1 MKNIWNKYKREFVVL
16 IATIAMCV
24 VFTALNKNFLNYSNF
39 ITVLQQMV
47 LNGILAVGMMFTIIT
62 GGIDLSVG
70 CTYAITGIV
79 VASCTVTYGMNPIL
93 AIIVGILIGAVLGAF
108 NGFLINKLKLQPFI
122 ATLGTMSLYRGI
134 AYVVTGGV
142 PVTNVPESYRNI
154 FNGELFAG
162 VRSYIVVMVVVFVI
176 AHIILSKMRSGDYLY
191 AIGGNE
197 EAAKLSG
204 VFTIITGGI
213 DLSVG
218 CTYAI
223 TGIVVASCTVTYGM
237 NPILA
242 IIVGILIGAVLGAF
256 NGFLINKLK
265 LQPFIAT
272 LGTMSLYRGIAYVV
286 TGGVPVTNVP
296 ESYRNIFN
304 GELFAGVRS
313 YIVVMVV
320 VFVIAHIILSKMR
333 SGDYLYAI
341 GGNEEAAKLSGVNVI
356 KTKYVAY
363 IFCGICAA
371 IAGMIMLAS
380 LGSAEATAGQA
391 YETNAIAAAAI
402 GGTRMAGGKG
412 TALGTFFGALMLA
425 VLKVGM
431 VVINVD
437 SFWQFVVTG
446 IIIIVASYF
455 EFIQQDIKGF
465 VSRHKKTA

>member
-1 MKNIWNKYKREFVVL
+1 MKGIWNKYKREFVVL
-16 IATIAMCV
+16 IATLAMCV
-24 VFTALNKNFLNYSNF
+24 VFTVLNKNFLNYSNF
-39 ITVLQQMV
+39 LTVLQQMV

-79 VASCTVTYGMNPIL
+79 VASCTVNYGMNPFL
-93 AIIVGILIGAVLGAF
+93 AILVGILIGAVLGAF
-108 NGFLINKLKLQPFI
+108 NGFLINQLKLQPFI

-142 PVTNVPESYRNI
+142 PVTNVPTSYRDI
-154 FNGELFAG
+154 FNGIVFGG
-162 VRSYIVVMVVVFVI
+162 VRSYIIVMVVVFVI
-176 AHIILSKMRSGDYLY
+176 AHILLSKMRSGDYLY
-191 AIGGNE
+191 A
-197 EAAKLSG
+197 
-204 VFTIITGGI
+204 V
-213 DLSVG
+213 
-218 CTYAI
+218 
-223 TGIVVASCTVTYGM
+223 
-237 NPILA
+237 
-242 IIVGILIGAVLGAF
+242 
-256 NGFLINKLK
+256 
-265 LQPFIAT
+265 
-272 LGTMSLYRGIAYVV
+272 
-286 TGGVPVTNVP
+286 
-296 ESYRNIFN
+296 
-304 GELFAGVRS
+304 
-313 YIVVMVV
+313 
-320 VFVIAHIILSKMR
+320 
-333 SGDYLYAI
+333 

-356 KTKYVAY
+356 KTKYIAC

-412 TALGTFFGALMLA
+412 TALGTFIGALMLA

-465 VSRHKKTA
+465 VARHKKAAN

>member
-1 MKNIWNKYKREFVVL
+1 MKGIWNKYKREFVVL
-16 IATIAMCV
+16 IATLAMCV
-24 VFTALNKNFLNYSNF
+24 VFTVLNKNFLNYSNF
-39 ITVLQQMV
+39 LTVLQQMV

-79 VASCTVTYGMNPIL
+79 VASCTVNYGMNPFL
-93 AIIVGILIGAVLGAF
+93 AILVGILIGAVLGAF
-108 NGFLINKLKLQPFI
+108 NGFLINQLKLQPFI

-142 PVTNVPESYRNI
+142 PVTNVPTSYRDI
-154 FNGELFAG
+154 FNGIVFGG
-162 VRSYIVVMVVVFVI
+162 VRSYIIVMVVVFVI
-176 AHIILSKMRSGDYLY
+176 AHILLSKMRSGDYLY
-191 AIGGNE
+191 A
-197 EAAKLSG
+197 
-204 VFTIITGGI
+204 V
-213 DLSVG
+213 
-218 CTYAI
+218 
-223 TGIVVASCTVTYGM
+223 
-237 NPILA
+237 
-242 IIVGILIGAVLGAF
+242 
-256 NGFLINKLK
+256 
-265 LQPFIAT
+265 
-272 LGTMSLYRGIAYVV
+272 
-286 TGGVPVTNVP
+286 
-296 ESYRNIFN
+296 
-304 GELFAGVRS
+304 
-313 YIVVMVV
+313 
-320 VFVIAHIILSKMR
+320 
-333 SGDYLYAI
+333 

-356 KTKYVAY
+356 KTKYIAY

-412 TALGTFFGALMLA
+412 TALGTFIGALMLA

-446 IIIIVASYF
+446 FIIIVASYF

-465 VSRHKKTA
+465 VARHKKAAN

>member
-1 MKNIWNKYKREFVVL
+1 MKGIWNKYKREFVVL
-16 IATIAMCV
+16 IATLAMCV
-24 VFTALNKNFLNYSNF
+24 VFTVLNKNFLNYSNF
-39 ITVLQQMV
+39 LTILQQMV
-47 LNGILAVGMMFTIIT
+47 LNGVLAVGMMFTIIT

-79 VASCTVTYGMNPIL
+79 VASCTVNYGMNPFL
-93 AIIVGILIGAVLGAF
+93 AILVGIVIGAVLGAF
-108 NGFLINKLKLQPFI
+108 NGFLINQLKLQPFI

-142 PVTNVPESYRNI
+142 PVTNVPTSYRDI
-154 FNGELFAG
+154 FNGIVFGG
-162 VRSYIVVMVVVFVI
+162 VRSYIIVMVVVFVI
-176 AHIILSKMRSGDYLY
+176 AHILLSKMRSGDYLY
-191 AIGGNE
+191 A
-197 EAAKLSG
+197 
-204 VFTIITGGI
+204 V
-213 DLSVG
+213 
-218 CTYAI
+218 
-223 TGIVVASCTVTYGM
+223 
-237 NPILA
+237 
-242 IIVGILIGAVLGAF
+242 
-256 NGFLINKLK
+256 
-265 LQPFIAT
+265 
-272 LGTMSLYRGIAYVV
+272 
-286 TGGVPVTNVP
+286 
-296 ESYRNIFN
+296 
-304 GELFAGVRS
+304 
-313 YIVVMVV
+313 
-320 VFVIAHIILSKMR
+320 
-333 SGDYLYAI
+333 

-356 KTKYVAY
+356 KTKYIAY

-412 TALGTFFGALMLA
+412 TALGTFIGALMLA

-465 VSRHKKTA
+465 VARYKKAAN

>member
-1 MKNIWNKYKREFVVL
+1 MKGIWNKYKREFVVL
-16 IATIAMCV
+16 IATLAMCV
-24 VFTALNKNFLNYSNF
+24 VFTVLNKNFLNYSNF
-39 ITVLQQMV
+39 LTVLQQMV

-79 VASCTVTYGMNPIL
+79 VASCTVNYGMNPFL
-93 AIIVGILIGAVLGAF
+93 AILVGILIGAVLGAF
-108 NGFLINKLKLQPFI
+108 NGFLINQLKLQPFI

-142 PVTNVPESYRNI
+142 PVTNVPTSYRDI
-154 FNGELFAG
+154 FNGIVFGG
-162 VRSYIVVMVVVFVI
+162 VRSYIIVMVVVFVI
-176 AHIILSKMRSGDYLY
+176 AHILLSKMRSGDYLY
-191 AIGGNE
+191 A
-197 EAAKLSG
+197 
-204 VFTIITGGI
+204 V
-213 DLSVG
+213 
-218 CTYAI
+218 
-223 TGIVVASCTVTYGM
+223 
-237 NPILA
+237 
-242 IIVGILIGAVLGAF
+242 
-256 NGFLINKLK
+256 
-265 LQPFIAT
+265 
-272 LGTMSLYRGIAYVV
+272 
-286 TGGVPVTNVP
+286 
-296 ESYRNIFN
+296 
-304 GELFAGVRS
+304 
-313 YIVVMVV
+313 
-320 VFVIAHIILSKMR
+320 
-333 SGDYLYAI
+333 

-356 KTKYVAY
+356 KTKYIAY

-412 TALGTFFGALMLA
+412 TALGTFIGALMLA

-465 VSRHKKTA
+465 VARHKKVAN

>member
-1 MKNIWNKYKREFVVL
+1 MKGIWNKYKREFVVL
-16 IATIAMCV
+16 IATLAMCV
-24 VFTALNKNFLNYSNF
+24 VFTVLNKNFLNYSNF
-39 ITVLQQMV
+39 LTVLQQMV

-79 VASCTVTYGMNPIL
+79 VASCTVNYGMNPFL
-93 AIIVGILIGAVLGAF
+93 AILVGILIGAVLGAF
-108 NGFLINKLKLQPFI
+108 NGFLINQLKLQPFI

-142 PVTNVPESYRNI
+142 PVTNVPTSYRDI
-154 FNGELFAG
+154 FNGIVFGG
-162 VRSYIVVMVVVFVI
+162 VRSYIIVMVVVFVI
-176 AHIILSKMRSGDYLY
+176 AHILLSKMRSGDYLY
-191 AIGGNE
+191 A
-197 EAAKLSG
+197 
-204 VFTIITGGI
+204 V
-213 DLSVG
+213 
-218 CTYAI
+218 
-223 TGIVVASCTVTYGM
+223 
-237 NPILA
+237 
-242 IIVGILIGAVLGAF
+242 
-256 NGFLINKLK
+256 
-265 LQPFIAT
+265 
-272 LGTMSLYRGIAYVV
+272 
-286 TGGVPVTNVP
+286 
-296 ESYRNIFN
+296 
-304 GELFAGVRS
+304 
-313 YIVVMVV
+313 
-320 VFVIAHIILSKMR
+320 
-333 SGDYLYAI
+333 

-356 KTKYVAY
+356 KTKYIAY

-412 TALGTFFGALMLA
+412 TALGTFIGALMLA

>member
-1 MKNIWNKYKREFVVL
+1 MKGIWNKYKREFVVL
-16 IATIAMCV
+16 IATLAMCV
-24 VFTALNKNFLNYSNF
+24 VFTVLNKNFLTYSNF
-39 ITVLQQMV
+39 LTVLQQMV

-79 VASCTVTYGMNPIL
+79 VASCTVNYGMNPFL
-93 AIIVGILIGAVLGAF
+93 AILVGILIGAVLGAF
-108 NGFLINKLKLQPFI
+108 NGFLINQLKLQPFI

-142 PVTNVPESYRNI
+142 PVTNVPTSYRDI
-154 FNGELFAG
+154 FNGIVFGG
-162 VRSYIVVMVVVFVI
+162 VRNYIIVMVVVFVI
-176 AHIILSKMRSGDYLY
+176 AHILLSKMRSGDYLY
-191 AIGGNE
+191 A
-197 EAAKLSG
+197 
-204 VFTIITGGI
+204 V
-213 DLSVG
+213 
-218 CTYAI
+218 
-223 TGIVVASCTVTYGM
+223 
-237 NPILA
+237 
-242 IIVGILIGAVLGAF
+242 
-256 NGFLINKLK
+256 
-265 LQPFIAT
+265 
-272 LGTMSLYRGIAYVV
+272 
-286 TGGVPVTNVP
+286 
-296 ESYRNIFN
+296 
-304 GELFAGVRS
+304 
-313 YIVVMVV
+313 
-320 VFVIAHIILSKMR
+320 
-333 SGDYLYAI
+333 

-356 KTKYVAY
+356 KTKYIAY

-412 TALGTFFGALMLA
+412 TALGTFIGALMLA

>member
-1 MKNIWNKYKREFVVL
+1 MKGIWNKYKREFVVL
-16 IATIAMCV
+16 IATLAMCV
-24 VFTALNKNFLNYSNF
+24 VFTVLNKNFLNYSNF
-39 ITVLQQMV
+39 LTVLQQMV
-47 LNGILAVGMMFTIIT
+47 LNGILAIGMMFTIIT

-79 VASCTVTYGMNPIL
+79 VASCTVNYGMNPFL
-93 AIIVGILIGAVLGAF
+93 AILVGILIGAVLGAF
-108 NGFLINKLKLQPFI
+108 NGFLINQLKLQPFI

-142 PVTNVPESYRNI
+142 PVTNVPTSYRDI
-154 FNGELFAG
+154 FNGIVFGG
-162 VRSYIVVMVVVFVI
+162 VRSYIIVMVVVFVI
-176 AHIILSKMRSGDYLY
+176 AHILLSKMRSGDYLY
-191 AIGGNE
+191 A
-197 EAAKLSG
+197 
-204 VFTIITGGI
+204 V
-213 DLSVG
+213 
-218 CTYAI
+218 
-223 TGIVVASCTVTYGM
+223 
-237 NPILA
+237 
-242 IIVGILIGAVLGAF
+242 
-256 NGFLINKLK
+256 
-265 LQPFIAT
+265 
-272 LGTMSLYRGIAYVV
+272 
-286 TGGVPVTNVP
+286 
-296 ESYRNIFN
+296 
-304 GELFAGVRS
+304 
-313 YIVVMVV
+313 
-320 VFVIAHIILSKMR
+320 
-333 SGDYLYAI
+333 

-356 KTKYVAY
+356 KTKYIAY

-412 TALGTFFGALMLA
+412 TALGTFIGALMLA

-465 VSRHKKTA
+465 VARHKKAAN

>member
-1 MKNIWNKYKREFVVL
+1 MKGIWNKYKREFVVL
-16 IATIAMCV
+16 IATLAMCV
-24 VFTALNKNFLNYSNF
+24 VFTVLNKNFLNYSNF
-39 ITVLQQMV
+39 LTVLQQMV

-79 VASCTVTYGMNPIL
+79 VASCTVNYGMNPFL
-93 AIIVGILIGAVLGAF
+93 AILVGILIGAVLGAF
-108 NGFLINKLKLQPFI
+108 NGFLINQLKLQPFI

-142 PVTNVPESYRNI
+142 PVTNVPTSYRDI
-154 FNGELFAG
+154 FNGIVFGG
-162 VRSYIVVMVVVFVI
+162 VRSYIIVMVVVFVI
-176 AHIILSKMRSGDYLY
+176 AHILLSKMRSGDHLY
-191 AIGGNE
+191 A
-197 EAAKLSG
+197 
-204 VFTIITGGI
+204 V
-213 DLSVG
+213 
-218 CTYAI
+218 
-223 TGIVVASCTVTYGM
+223 
-237 NPILA
+237 
-242 IIVGILIGAVLGAF
+242 
-256 NGFLINKLK
+256 
-265 LQPFIAT
+265 
-272 LGTMSLYRGIAYVV
+272 
-286 TGGVPVTNVP
+286 
-296 ESYRNIFN
+296 
-304 GELFAGVRS
+304 
-313 YIVVMVV
+313 
-320 VFVIAHIILSKMR
+320 
-333 SGDYLYAI
+333 

-356 KTKYVAY
+356 KTKYIAY

-412 TALGTFFGALMLA
+412 TALGTFIGALMLA

-465 VSRHKKTA
+465 VARHKKAAN

>member
-1 MKNIWNKYKREFVVL
+1 
-16 IATIAMCV
+16 MCV
-24 VFTALNKNFLNYSNF
+24 VFTVLNKNFLNYSNF
-39 ITVLQQMV
+39 LTVLQQMV

-79 VASCTVTYGMNPIL
+79 VASCTVNYGMNPFL
-93 AIIVGILIGAVLGAF
+93 AILVGILIGAVLGAF
-108 NGFLINKLKLQPFI
+108 NGFLINQLKLQPFI

-142 PVTNVPESYRNI
+142 PVTNVPTSYRDI
-154 FNGELFAG
+154 FNGIVFGG
-162 VRSYIVVMVVVFVI
+162 VRNYIIVMVVVFVI
-176 AHIILSKMRSGDYLY
+176 AHILLSKMRSGDYLY
-191 AIGGNE
+191 A
-197 EAAKLSG
+197 
-204 VFTIITGGI
+204 V
-213 DLSVG
+213 
-218 CTYAI
+218 
-223 TGIVVASCTVTYGM
+223 
-237 NPILA
+237 
-242 IIVGILIGAVLGAF
+242 
-256 NGFLINKLK
+256 
-265 LQPFIAT
+265 
-272 LGTMSLYRGIAYVV
+272 
-286 TGGVPVTNVP
+286 
-296 ESYRNIFN
+296 
-304 GELFAGVRS
+304 
-313 YIVVMVV
+313 
-320 VFVIAHIILSKMR
+320 
-333 SGDYLYAI
+333 

-356 KTKYVAY
+356 KTKYIAY

-412 TALGTFFGALMLA
+412 TALGTFIGALMLA

-465 VSRHKKTA
+465 VARHKKAAN

>member
-1 MKNIWNKYKREFVVL
+1 MKGIWNKYKREFVVL
-16 IATIAMCV
+16 IATLAMCV
-24 VFTALNKNFLNYSNF
+24 VFTVLNKNFLNYSNF
-39 ITVLQQMV
+39 LTVLQQMV

-79 VASCTVTYGMNPIL
+79 VASCTVNYGMNPFL
-93 AIIVGILIGAVLGAF
+93 AILVGILIGAVLGAF
-108 NGFLINKLKLQPFI
+108 NGFLINQLKLQPFI

-142 PVTNVPESYRNI
+142 PVTNVPTSYRDI
-154 FNGELFAG
+154 FNGIVFGG
-162 VRSYIVVMVVVFVI
+162 VRSYIIVMVVVFVI
-176 AHIILSKMRSGDYLY
+176 AHILLSKMRSGDYLY
-191 AIGGNE
+191 A
-197 EAAKLSG
+197 
-204 VFTIITGGI
+204 V
-213 DLSVG
+213 
-218 CTYAI
+218 
-223 TGIVVASCTVTYGM
+223 
-237 NPILA
+237 
-242 IIVGILIGAVLGAF
+242 
-256 NGFLINKLK
+256 
-265 LQPFIAT
+265 
-272 LGTMSLYRGIAYVV
+272 
-286 TGGVPVTNVP
+286 
-296 ESYRNIFN
+296 
-304 GELFAGVRS
+304 
-313 YIVVMVV
+313 
-320 VFVIAHIILSKMR
+320 
-333 SGDYLYAI
+333 

-356 KTKYVAY
+356 KTKYIAY

-412 TALGTFFGALMLA
+412 TALGTFIGALMLS